1 MSEWLISFGF
11 KASASVGRLSIYFLS
26 RHTAKSCL
34 FNYLTFEFN
43 SYQYS
48 VKKLLK
54 QTTLLFGAAHF
65 VFKVL
70 LDVLV
75 VHMVLFIISTR
86 CRPGQII
93 INWEVFILQKKCQ
106 VAFAKLVFVR
116 MVPGLQNDIALAEV
130 ALDIL
135 THLNKNIKTSPYK
148 KWGGQLIYFRCFFP
162 FFWTQ
167 NQVYCRQA
175 GN

>member
-1 MSEWLISFGF
+1 MSDSPFFSSNSCNSSESSEYNESIESRESSESS

-34 FNYLTFEFN
+34 FNYLTFQSN

-75 VHMVLFIISTR
+75 HMVLFIISTR

-93 INWEVFILQKKCQ
+93 IN
-106 VAFAKLVFVR
+106 
-116 MVPGLQNDIALAEV
+116 
-130 ALDIL
+130 
-135 THLNKNIKTSPYK
+135 
-148 KWGGQLIYFRCFFP
+148 
-162 FFWTQ
+162 
-167 NQVYCRQA
+167 
-175 GN
+175 